1 MRPEQVLELKQLE
14 ISLGELI
21 SEWKKHTSKLK
32 PSKINTQQKYESFE
46 SVRAKHLTNQQNFM
60 KYSYKMR

>member
-1 MRPEQVLELKQLE
+1 MRQETISDLKELQ

-32 PSKINTQQKYESFE
+32 SSKINTQQKYENFE